1 MSTIFTSSDDQF
13 EFNGRVDIIGN
24 LFINGSALVG
34 TGGTGPT
41 GPGGATGPQGP
52 ESEVTGP
59 TGPQGLQGP
68 IGDTGAT
75 GARGATGPTG
85 IDGAT
90 GYTGPTGPSG
100 ETGPPGAAANTGAT
114 GETGPTGATGGD
126 GPTGPTGRTGPTGA
140 TGPSGGPPGPTGPT
154 GEAGQQ
160 GDPGATGP
168 TGIGATGPTGP
179 FGGPAG
185 PTGPTGIGVTGPTG
199 LNGDTGPTGPAGG
212 PTGPTGASVT
222 GPTGPTASLGLFTIV
237 DQTLGATQFEDI
249 YLEPKPTFNVSVLG
263 NLFVQAGD
271 LYTVSDAY
279 IGGNVYVTGDTI
291 VANSIVTTDGL
302 FTGGDS
308 IFDGNLTVNGQLTYT
323 TIVDVNLN
331 AAGNLKV
338 EGYSTLASNVF
349 VGGNL
354 LIDDNVAITG
364 NTAIGGNIAVNGV
377 STLIGNVTIG
387 GNLAVA
393 DIVSLEGIQFDTA
406 HVHTGKAVGTLCWN
420 SDDDTLNIQHSNDVV
435 QQVGQEIYA
444 RVKNT
449 TGNVI
454 ANGSVV
460 RFDGASSNGEVLL
473 KVAPFLANG
482 VYPNLYTLGVATQ
495 DIDNDGIGL
504 VTVWGKVRTLNTTG
518 APVGETWALGDILYA
533 SPTTAGAF
541 TKVKPTAPNNVVP
554 VAAVLKVDSAS
565 GEIFVRPTIEQK
577 FSYGRFSRTTDIT
590 IPTINTANTVVF
602 DSTETS
608 NGVSIGT
615 PASTLVVDQSG
626 LYQIDIN
633 AQIEVSGPGSG
644 IMYMWLIKDGTPITN
659 SMRRQGITGAVPGLS
674 FSYNIA
680 VSLNAGSNI
689 QIGYAADNNNIYF
702 DAAAATAF
710 GPSTAAIMVGV
721 TQIQL

>member
-13 EFNGRVDIIGN
+13 EFNGRVDVIGN

-34 TGGTGPT
+34 TGDTGPT

-52 ESEVTGP
+52 QSTVTGP
-59 TGPQGLQGP
+59 TGPSGVQGP

-85 IDGAT
+85 DSGPT
-90 GYTGPTGPSG
+90 GYTGPIGPTG
-100 ETGPPGAAANTGAT
+100 ETGPAGSATNTGAT
-114 GETGPTGATGGD
+114 GPTGDQGATGD
-126 GPTGPTGRTGPTGA
+126 TGPTGPTGIGETGP

-160 GDPGATGP
+160 GDVGATGP

-179 FGGPAG
+179 FGGPPG
-185 PTGPTGIGVTGPTG
+185 PTGPTGDFGPTGPTG
-199 LNGDTGPTGPAGG
+199 NIGPTGPEGG
-212 PTGPTGASVT
+212 PTGPTGPSVT
-222 GPTGPTASLGLFTIV
+222 GPTGPEADLGSFAIDT
-237 DQTLGATQFEDI
+237 QTLLGTQESDM
-249 YLEPKPTFNVSVLG
+249 YLQPLSTFNVSVLG
-263 NLFVQAGD
+263 NLYVQEGE
-271 LYTVSDAY
+271 LYTVGDAY
-279 IGGNVYVTGDTI
+279 VGGNVYVTGDSV
-291 VANSIVTTDGL
+291 VANSIITTNGL
-302 FTGGDS
+302 FTSGDS

-420 SDDDTLNIQHSNDVV
+420 SDDDTLNIQHSNEVV

-449 TGNVI
+449 TGNAI

-495 DIDNDGIGL
+495 DIDNDGVGM

-533 SPTTAGAF
+533 SPTTAGEF

-554 VAAVLKVDSAS
+554 VAAVLKVDSTV

-577 FSYGRFSRTTDIT
+577 MSYGRFSRTTDIT
-590 IPTINTANTVVF
+590 IPTINTANAVVF

-615 PASTLVVDQSG
+615 PASRLVVDQSG
-626 LYQIDIN
+626 LYQIDVN
-633 AQIEVSGPGSG
+633 AQIEISGPGSG
-644 IMYMWLIKDGTPITN
+644 IMYMWLIKDGTPVSN
-659 SMRRQGITGAVPGLS
+659 SMRRQGIQGSVPGMA
-674 FSYNIA
+674 FNYNIA
-680 VSLNAGSNI
+680 VSLAAGSNI
-689 QIGYAADNNNIYF
+689 EIGYAADTTNIYF
-702 DAAAATAF
+702 DANTATAF
-710 GPSTAAIMVGV
+710 GPSTAAVLVGV